1 MSDCETKI
9 YHRISAGKRIRIASQ
24 MYLLGKK
31 LTDLNDRK
39 LYVGKTQKHNRRS
52 RKFAM

>member
-9 YHRISAGKRIRIASQ
+9 YRKITASKRIRIASQ

-31 LTDLNDRK
+31 LADLNDRK
-39 LYVGKTQKHNRRS
+39 LYVGETQKHNRRS
-52 RKFAM
+52 GRFAM